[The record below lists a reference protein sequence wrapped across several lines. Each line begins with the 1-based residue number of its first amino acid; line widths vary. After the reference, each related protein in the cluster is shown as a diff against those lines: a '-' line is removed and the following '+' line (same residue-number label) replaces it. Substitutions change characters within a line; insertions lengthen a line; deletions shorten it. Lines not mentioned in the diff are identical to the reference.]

1 MGGEQAPP
9 PPRLRQRPAAK
20 AGQAEQREDVMA
32 RFDGKVAIVTGAS
45 TGLGPVMA
53 KMMAEEGAKVVLAA
67 RRLELVEQAAGEIG
81 KAAVA
86 IRADVTDEAD
96 VAAMVEAAMSRWGQ
110 VDILMNNAA
119 APGQDK
125 YIWEQT
131 LENWNAT
138 IAVDVT
144 AAMLCSREVLRRS
157 MLERKTG
164 VILNFSSGAGWR
176 GMPRKSHYS
185 VAKSGLRV
193 LTKVIAMEAG
203 PYGVRCNCVVP
214 GIIDTELMR
223 NYVRRVAGEQS
234 ISEEEMMDKLMAHL
248 PLKRAS
254 TTEDV
259 ARFALFLASDEARTI
274 TGQSMNVDAGDY
286 MVG

>member
-1 MGGEQAPP
+1 
-9 PPRLRQRPAAK
+9 
-20 AGQAEQREDVMA
+20 MA
-32 RFDGKVAIVTGAS
+32 RFDAKVAIVTGAS

-53 KMMAEEGAKVVLAA
+53 KMLAEEGARVVLAA
-67 RRLELVEQAAGEIG
+67 RRLELAEKAAREIG
-81 KAAVA
+81 EAAVA
-86 IRADVTDEAD
+86 IKADVTQESD
-96 VAAMVEAAMSRWGQ
+96 VAAMVDAAMSRWGQ

-119 APGQDK
+119 VPGKDL

-131 LENWNAT
+131 LENWNDT

-157 MLERKTG
+157 MIERKTG
-164 VILNFSSGAGWR
+164 VIINFSSGAGWK

-214 GIIDTELMR
+214 GIIDTELYRAWVKRM
-223 NYVRRVAGEQS
+223 ADEQG
-234 ISEEEMMDKLMAHL
+234 IAADAMQAKNTAHL
-248 PLKRAS
+248 PLKAIS
-254 TTEDV
+254 TPEDV
-259 ARFALFLASDEARTI
+259 AKFALFLASDDARTI
-274 TGQSMNVDAGDY
+274 TGQSMNVDAGDV